1 MPPAVDTLR
10 RAWFRFVDR
19 VIPTDLL
26 HADPESLR
34 KARLL
39 VSFWAAMQVWVPPFL
54 LVLPRLGL
62 TWVEKPLLVAFV
74 LGLVTPTLLRR
85 TRSVV
90 IAGNYFTAC
99 LFGFVTY
106 FALRSGGLFSPALL
120 WQPVVIMAAVT
131 LVGVRSA
138 IAWTIVCVTEILL
151 LLASASD
158 VAVAPPALTPS
169 GARLFLVTGLASL
182 DGLVLF
188 LSQVYESYKN
198 AALVALQEAK
208 SETENARLRAEEASR
223 AKSQFLANMSHEIR
237 TPLNAVLG
245 MTSLLLDTRL
255 DETQRDYVETAQASG
270 EHLLGLINDILDFS
284 KIEAG
289 RLELERVPFDV
300 RETVE
305 EALDVVAFNSSK
317 KGLELAALV
326 EDHVPTAVE
335 GDAGRVKQV
344 LVNLLANAVKFTER
358 GEVTLHVDARPSER
372 GGVVELTFAVHD
384 TGIGIAEEH
393 RARIFGVF
401 SQVDASSTRRF
412 GGSGL
417 GLAISKRLAEM
428 MGGKVWFDSTP
439 GRGSMFA
446 FSVLAPKVEGATDR
460 IERRDAGPLVGR
472 RVLIVDDNDTNRR
485 ILSAF
490 TSAMGMVPRDT
501 GSPREALEWVR
512 SGAQVFDV
520 AILDFQMPEM
530 DGAELAERLRT
541 LPGRGHFPIVLATSS
556 LGRTARESAIAAP
569 GFTAYLVK
577 PVKRVQLQTL
587 LVRVLS
593 ETPAAAQPTPAPI
606 VEPAPIA
613 PVDETDEAPAV
624 VATPEPAPPPRVLLV
639 EDNKMNQK
647 VALAML
653 SRLGIEADLAADG
666 REAIQAIAT
675 KPYDLV
681 LMDVQMP
688 VMDGLTAARVICHRW
703 KPEERPRLIA
713 MTANAMSGDEQRCRD
728 AGMDDYVSKPVRID
742 ELAAALKRNA
752 SRA

>member
-1 MPPAVDTLR
+1 MAPALDSVR
-10 RAWFRFVDR
+10 RSWFHFVDR
-19 VIPTDLL
+19 VIPADLL

-62 TWVEKPLLVAFV
+62 TWVERPLLVAFV

-85 TRSVV
+85 TRSVAV
-90 IAGNYFTAC
+90 AGNYFTAC

-106 FALRSGGLFSPALL
+106 FAMRSGGLSSPALL

-138 IAWTIVCVTEILL
+138 IAWTGVCVVEVLL
-151 LLASASD
+151 FLASAGD
-158 VAVAPPALTPS
+158 AAVTKPALGPAP
-169 GARLFLVTGLASL
+169 ARLFLVIGLVSL

-198 AALVALQEAK
+198 AALVVLQEAK
-208 SETENARLRAEEASR
+208 SETENARLRAEDASR

-300 RETVE
+300 REAVE
-305 EALDVVAFNSSK
+305 EALDVVAFNASRKS
-317 KGLELAALV
+317 LELGALV
-326 EDHVPTAVE
+326 EEHVPTAVE
-335 GDAGRVKQV
+335 GDSGRVKQV

-358 GEVTLHVDARPSER
+358 GEVTLHVDARPGER
-372 GGVVELTFAVHD
+372 GSAVELTFAVHD

-428 MGGKVWFDSTP
+428 MGGRIWFESTA
-439 GRGSMFA
+439 GKGSMFA
-446 FSVLAPKVEGATDR
+446 FSIVAPKVEGATDR
-460 IERRDAGPLVGR
+460 IDRRDAGPLIGR

-490 TSAMGMVPRDT
+490 TSSMGMAPRDT
-501 GSPREALEWVR
+501 GSPTEALAWLAGEPD
-512 SGAQVFDV
+512 GFDV

-530 DGAELAERLRT
+530 DGAELAERIRG
-541 LPGRGHFPIVLATSS
+541 LPGRDRFPIVLATSS

-587 LVRVLS
+587 LVRVLGERAATLS
-593 ETPAAAQPTPAPI
+593 SAQGADPGPAR
-606 VEPAPIA
+606 VEAA
-613 PVDETDEAPAV
+613 PVLDTLPAL
-624 VATPEPAPPPRVLLV
+624 RVLLV

-653 SRLGIEADLAADG
+653 SRLGVEADLAGDG
-666 REAIQAIAT
+666 REAIQAIAARR
-675 KPYDLV
+675 YDVV

-703 KPEERPRLIA
+703 KPEQRPRLIA
-713 MTANAMSGDEQRCRD
+713 MTANAMSGDEQRCRE

-742 ELAAALKRNA
+742 ELAAALERNA